1 MSKSRINLS
10 FLLLLTISFCQQT
23 LYAQKLKPFEK
34 NQFWGYKN
42 DIGEIKIKP
51 QYQYARK
58 FSEDYAVIAQND
70 SLGVIDKEN
79 NLIIPAKYNYLK
91 YVGNDK
97 FIFGYRSKYYGEY
110 NLGIISSDNEIIIQP
125 EYHRINFK
133 NGKFYFT
140 KQIAEVIGQS
150 LGSDTRKI
158 LYKYGISD
166 SLGNFI
172 LESKYSNIDFLSN
185 EFIKVQLDFNGD
197 YALFDNNFKPLT
209 EFKYMVIG
217 EFFDGLSKVREGD
230 YFGYINIKG
239 EEIIKCQYDLN
250 YVFIDSLAI
259 ARKNGKAGIINTK
272 NETIL
277 DFKYQSL
284 GIPFKEQV
292 VASDSLKW
300 GIVNFNGETLL
311 KFEYDKKLSEFK
323 GLTALQKNNE
333 WQIWDY
339 NQKKLLTEK
348 YDEIKLIEGDESKVL
363 GFGKIKQKKYSQSIA
378 YARIG
383 MKWGIVN
390 NNGELLIP
398 IEYELNDLNRKL
410 KTL

>member
-1 MSKSRINLS
+1 MQKSRINLI
-10 FLLLLTISFCQQT
+10 LLLILTIGFCQQT
-23 LYAQKLKPFEK
+23 LYAQELTPFEK

-42 DIGEIKIKP
+42 DIGEIKINP

-58 FSEDYAVIAQND
+58 FSEDYAVIARND
-70 SLGVIDKEN
+70 SLGVIDKQN
-79 NLIIPAKYNYLK
+79 NLIIPTKYEYLK

-110 NLGIISSDNEIIIQP
+110 NLGIISSDNKVIIEP
-125 EYHRINFK
+125 EYHRVNFK
-133 NGKFYFT
+133 NRKFYFA
-140 KQIAEVIGQS
+140 KQISKVIGQIA
-150 LGSDTRKI
+150 GSDTREI
-158 LYKYGISD
+158 WCKYGISD

-172 LESKYSNIDFLSN
+172 LEPKYSNIDYLSN
-185 EFIKVQLDFNGD
+185 GYIKVQLDFNGD
-197 YALFDNNFKPLT
+197 YALFDNKFKPLT
-209 EFKYMVIG
+209 EYKYMVIG
-217 EFFDGLSKVREGD
+217 EFFDGLSKVRKGD
-230 YFGYINIKG
+230 YFGYINING

-259 ARKNGKAGIINTK
+259 ARKNGKAGIINTN

-300 GIVNFNGETLL
+300 GVVNFKGETLL
-311 KFEYDKKLSEFK
+311 KFSYDKKLSEFK
-323 GLTALQKNNE
+323 GITALQKNNK

-339 NQKKLLTEK
+339 QNKKLLSQK
-348 YDEIKLIEGDESKVL
+348 YDDIKIIEGDESKVI

-378 YARIG
+378 FVRKDN
-383 MKWGIVN
+383 KWGIVN
-390 NNGELLIP
+390 DKGDLIIP
-398 IEYELNDLNRKL
+398 IEYEMNQVYEKL

>member
-1 MSKSRINLS
+1 
-10 FLLLLTISFCQQT
+10 
-23 LYAQKLKPFEK
+23 
-34 NQFWGYKN
+34 
-42 DIGEIKIKP
+42 
-51 QYQYARK
+51 
-58 FSEDYAVIAQND
+58 
-70 SLGVIDKEN
+70 
-79 NLIIPAKYNYLK
+79 
-91 YVGNDK
+91 
-97 FIFGYRSKYYGEY
+97 
-110 NLGIISSDNEIIIQP
+110 
-125 EYHRINFK
+125 
-133 NGKFYFT
+133 
-140 KQIAEVIGQS
+140 
-150 LGSDTRKI
+150 
-158 LYKYGISD
+158 
-166 SLGNFI
+166 
-172 LESKYSNIDFLSN
+172 LSN

-250 YVFIDSLAI
+250 YMFIDSLAI

-398 IEYELNDLNRKL
+398 IEYELNDLNGKL